1 MDIADRYGELLRREL
16 CSAERFNDSAMS
28 LGSSSVNTSFF
39 RSNALLCSV
48 TSCDHFFFVGIDIS
62 HRRTDSGRAP
72 EACSLGL
79 RATFLQ
85 WQRSP
90 FGRALFP
97 CLRGSRSLGLLSLSI
112 FINYIDRGSLS
123 TASSIIKSELHLDTT
138 QLGFLPTA
146 FFITYAPMQ
155 LVIGAL
161 VDRYDAGKILVAGF
175 AVWSLATV
183 LTGFAHGFTA
193 LLLVRL
199 LLGLGES
206 VAFPSYAKISREQF
220 SKASSS
226 AAC

>member
-1 MDIADRYGELLRREL
+1 
-16 CSAERFNDSAMS
+16 MS
-28 LGSSSVNTSFF
+28 FGSSSVKTSFF
-39 RSNALLCSV
+39 RSSALLCSV
-48 TSCDHFFFVGIDIS
+48 TSCDHFFFVGIS
-62 HRRTDSGRAP
+62 ALYPPWAAYSGRAP

-85 WQRSP
+85 WQRYQP

-123 TASSIIKSELHLDTT
+123 TASSIIKGELHLDTT

-206 VAFPSYAKISREQF
+206 VAFPSYAKILASNF